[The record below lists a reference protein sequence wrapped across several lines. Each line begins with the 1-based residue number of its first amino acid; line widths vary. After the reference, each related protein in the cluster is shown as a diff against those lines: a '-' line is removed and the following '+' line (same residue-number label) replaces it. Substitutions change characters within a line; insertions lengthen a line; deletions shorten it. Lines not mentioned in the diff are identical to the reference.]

1 MEEGCRFLKAT
12 AYSRKVPDVQDEDD
26 WPSYI
31 LQIIKALRSAD
42 KANWHHRMVARV
54 CFIIHRPVRRRLTH
68 LKAAHIIYK
77 SNTNEAQAAQDAKHE
92 ITQQIFTKT
101 MSIQVWKPDNE
112 RAGRHFVYTGRYVRF
127 FVRLLYQLNDKSS
140 LEALAR
146 RIRKKA
152 GDFVGHLGIWQE
164 ICQAYLKVRS
174 RSDPNSMSNA
184 DNLSSCVTNH
194 TAKSQSATRKMFSQ
208 A

>member
-1 MEEGCRFLKAT
+1 MKAT
-12 AYSRKVPDVQDEDD
+12 PYSRKVPDVQDTED
-26 WPSYI
+26 WASYI

-54 CFIIHRPVRRRLTH
+54 GFFFRTPTRGRLTRS
-68 LKAAHIIYK
+68 KAAHIIYNNN
-77 SNTNEAQAAQDAKHE
+77 SNEAQTALDAKHE

-101 MSIQVWKPDNE
+101 MAIQVWKPDNE

-152 GDFVGHLGIWQE
+152 GDFVGHAGIWQE
-164 ICQAYLKVRS
+164 LCQAYLKVRS
-174 RSDPNSMSNA
+174 STGFFLRRSANEF
-184 DNLSSCVTNH
+184 SSCATSH
-194 TAKSQSATRKMFSQ
+194 PAKYPTTTKKMYSQ

>member
-1 MEEGCRFLKAT
+1 MA
-12 AYSRKVPDVQDEDD
+12 
-26 WPSYI
+26 
-31 LQIIKALRSAD
+31 
-42 KANWHHRMVARV
+42 
-54 CFIIHRPVRRRLTH
+54 
-68 LKAAHIIYK
+68 
-77 SNTNEAQAAQDAKHE
+77 
-92 ITQQIFTKT
+92 
-101 MSIQVWKPDNE
+101 IQVWKPDNE

-174 RSDPNSMSNA
+174 SLDLVSSQKT
-184 DNLSSCVTNH
+184 DKLSYCVTNH
-194 TAKSQSATRKMFSQ
+194 TAKYPTVTRKMSSQ